1 MSIDILQGLGAY
13 QRTLGR
19 AVDKAPGSGAEAAPV
34 SFASLVQDMV
44 ANTGQATR
52 HAEAASMKAV
62 AGKATLVDVVTSV
75 SAAETQLETLVAV
88 RDRVVA
94 AYQDIMRMSI

>member
-1 MSIDILQGLGAY
+1 MSIDTIQGLGAY

-19 AVDKAPGSGAEAAPV
+19 AVERAPSREADTQV

-44 ANTGQATR
+44 SNAGQATR
-52 HAEAASMKAV
+52 NAETASLQAV

-75 SAAETQLETLVAV
+75 SAAETQLQTLVAV
-88 RDRVVA
+88 RDRVVS
-94 AYQDIMRMSI
+94 AYQEIMRMTI